1 MRRSYNGSMPT
12 IQSVAM
18 VRFHSARS
26 ELMNAKWM
34 QEWLRWQRMQSVE
47 NEFSAGAI
55 MNDSMH
61 AWEQIDN
68 KLWFD
73 NWMDGGANGEQ
84 PHSKCGERNSLRGST
99 PRPSAIIHMSM
110 NAW

>member
-1 MRRSYNGSMPT
+1 
-12 IQSVAM
+12 
-18 VRFHSARS
+18 
-26 ELMNAKWM
+26 M